1 MAYRI
6 SVFLGLDVEEEKKKR
21 RRKNYHNVIYIQVI
35 SGLLTLYCSDLNARS
50 LFILSSFTLP

>member
-1 MAYRI
+1 
-6 SVFLGLDVEEEKKKR
+6 VFLGLDVEEEKKKKRR